1 MNIACVL
8 SVCCIVGVLA
18 CPTYAEEYTFS
29 FDDRR
34 SVEKSFDELLSAL
47 PEDLRNELDSVS
59 LDDTESTVKALRE
72 KTNLGAWLRKIFA
85 AVEDALPSIIPSF
98 VPMFSLILLMTGAQ
112 AALPDSPALKKT
124 FIEFAGLFAA
134 VEVFRLTASV
144 VDIVRNYLDGV
155 CKVMNCLVPVLEAV
169 CLFGG
174 KITEKA
180 VTGGGILLLITL
192 LGNFNN
198 VVLVPLT
205 YLLFTLSTV
214 TMTCQEVKLGGMVSG
229 LRKFIMRLW
238 SIMGILLSF
247 MLGIQ
252 NILAKSA
259 DNLASRTAK
268 FAIGSFIPVAGG
280 LLSEAF
286 STVQEGMA
294 FIRQA
299 AGIGGILLILAI
311 LLPGIIPL
319 ALYKLALSITASAAE
334 LLGVT
339 SVVGLFTE
347 IRGIVEFLLAVV
359 LVTTLLFLL
368 ALMLFM
374 KTQTV

>member
-1 MNIACVL
+1 MNIARVL
-8 SVCCIVGVLA
+8 SVCYIVGVLA

-72 KTNLGAWLRKIFA
+72 EMNLGAWLRKIFA

-98 VPMFSLILLMTGAQ
+98 VPMFSLILLMAGAQ

-134 VEVFRLTASV
+134 VEVFRLTSSV
-144 VDIVRNYLDGV
+144 VDIVRDYLDGV

-205 YLLFTLSTV
+205 YLLFALSTV

-247 MLGIQ
+247 LLGIQ

-286 STVQEGMA
+286 STVQEGMS
-294 FIRQA
+294 FVRQA
-299 AGIGGILLILAI
+299 TGIGGILLILAI

-339 SVVGLFTE
+339 SVTGLFTE

-368 ALMLFM
+368 ALMLFT